1 MNIKKENRI
10 ASAEKGTPL
19 PIPFSIS
26 ITPMEALL
34 FTTFEQ
40 DPDSVYS
47 AFEAQ
52 RFDDDLQGTGQL
64 VIGWRVDG
72 KVDIFHD
79 PQLRL
84 NPDGYDVCV
93 GGLAHMVPRGLSEMQ
108 KLVIND
114 VNPVELSDG
123 WSLHW

>member
-1 MNIKKENRI
+1 MNVKKENRI
-10 ASAEKGTPL
+10 AAAEKGTRL

-52 RFDDDLQGTGQL
+52 RFDDDMQGYWAAGHWL
-64 VIGWRVDG
+64 ACRWEGG
-72 KVDIFHD
+72 
-79 PQLRL
+79 RL
-84 NPDGYDVCV
+84 P
-93 GGLAHMVPRGLSEMQ
+93 
-108 KLVIND
+108 
-114 VNPVELSDG
+114 
-123 WSLHW
+123 